1 MLDVIRRH
9 GLIAFMLALGVV
21 SLGDGVVRA
30 WHGQAAT
37 SAGVAL
43 LMVAIVAEE
52 VERRAMVRRTVAL
65 RAVRWTGF
73 LGALAFLML

>member
-21 SLGDGVVRA
+21 SLGDGVAKA
-30 WHGQAAT
+30 WHGQPAN

-52 VERRAMVRRTVAL
+52 LERRGMSTRVAVL